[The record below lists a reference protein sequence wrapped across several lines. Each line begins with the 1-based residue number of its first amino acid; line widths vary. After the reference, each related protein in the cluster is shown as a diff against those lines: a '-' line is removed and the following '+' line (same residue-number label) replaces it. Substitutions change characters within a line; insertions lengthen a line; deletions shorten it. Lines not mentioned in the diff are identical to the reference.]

1 MQKFTVEKL
10 SGAIG
15 GVVHDLDLALL
26 DDDDFNRL
34 CDAFWQYQVLV
45 FKRQALPI
53 DQHIEFGKRFGRLHT
68 HPSSAGVDGHPE
80 VLLLRNRGKSK
91 TITEVWHSDVS
102 CEEQPPSI
110 SILQC
115 IESPPYGG
123 DTLFASQYGALGE
136 LSDGLKAMIEPLRA
150 VHANFGMEATHPV
163 LRTHPETGR
172 KALYVNKGFTKY
184 FEGMSVEESRPLLNY
199 LVEQGSKPDLTM
211 RHSWEAG
218 DIVMWDNRCVMH
230 YAVHDYGDMP
240 REMHRVTI
248 AGERPI

>member
-1 MQKFTVEKL
+1 
-10 SGAIG
+10 
-15 GVVHDLDLALL
+15 
-26 DDDDFNRL
+26 
-34 CDAFWQYQVLV
+34 
-45 FKRQALPI
+45 
-53 DQHIEFGKRFGRLHT
+53 
-68 HPSSAGVDGHPE
+68 
-80 VLLLRNRGKSK
+80 
-91 TITEVWHSDVS
+91 
-102 CEEQPPSI
+102 
-110 SILQC
+110 
-115 IESPPYGG
+115 
-123 DTLFASQYGALGE
+123 
-136 LSDGLKAMIEPLRA
+136 
-150 VHANFGMEATHPV
+150 MEATHPV

-199 LVEQGSKPDLTM
+199 LVEQGSKPGLTM